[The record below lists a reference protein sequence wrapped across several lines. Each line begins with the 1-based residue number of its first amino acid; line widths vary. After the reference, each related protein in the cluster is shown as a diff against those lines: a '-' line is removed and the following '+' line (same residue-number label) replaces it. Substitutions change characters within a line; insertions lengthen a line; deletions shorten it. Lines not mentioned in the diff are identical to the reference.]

1 MEGKDTP
8 MQNITPF
15 ILFILK
21 CSTIGLGAV
30 ALLLALKL
38 YNDIKKLPAG
48 TGKLFDVAA
57 AIRTGAFA
65 YLNEQ
70 LKHIAPFVGV
80 AFLLITFTIGFDSA
94 WTYLLGAAFSLL
106 AGFLGMNAATI
117 SNVRTAVV
125 ASENKPKEALMVAFN
140 GGSVMGLI
148 VAALGLIG
156 LGALFFLYGTPA
168 HHEAIIGFGLG
179 ASSVA
184 LFARIGGGIYTKAAD
199 VGSDLVGKTEAGIPE
214 DDPRNPGVIADNVGD
229 NVGDVAGMG
238 ADIFESFVSIT
249 IGCVAVAAT
258 LNLADLGSVT
268 TWTLDNPESILLAQK
283 LAMFTPIF
291 QGVLGLIACLI
302 GMKMMYAFKEGE
314 PAAALRNVTIA
325 TTVIYLGLAF
335 AYFMF
340 MPGVKFSLFF
350 TLLVGALTGLGIGF
364 VSEFYTASK
373 PIYGICNASKTGA
386 ATNIIAGI
394 ATGFNSCAM
403 PIIFIVLATAVS
415 HWVGGV
421 YGSALAGVAM
431 LSTVA
436 ITMTIDAYGPIADNA
451 GGISEM
457 SGLGEET
464 RAITDKLDAIGNT
477 TAAIGKGF
485 AIGASG
491 LTALSLFAA
500 YAQVVQS
507 GSRHVDLSITNSN
520 LVIGVFLGSI
530 IPVLVA
536 AYTMSS
542 VGKAA
547 GLMVEEIRRQFREIP
562 GLLEGRSDAKPDV
575 QKCVAISTRAA
586 LSEMRLPGILAIAS
600 PVAVG
605 FIFGAEALGGFLLG
619 VTVVGVI
626 LGIFMANAGGAWDN
640 AKKFIEQGLIAGE
653 KKGTDAHKAAVVGDT
668 VGDPFKD
675 TSGPALNILIK
686 LVSILA
692 LVIAPLLK

>member
-1 MEGKDTP
+1 MT
-8 MQNITPF
+8 TTV
-15 ILFILK
+15 ILFFLK
-21 CSTIGLGAV
+21 IATIALGGI
-30 ALLLALKL
+30 ALLLAYKMYYDITKL
-38 YNDIKKLPAG
+38 GSGNDRMRE
-48 TGKLFDVAA
+48 VSS

-65 YLNEQ
+65 FLGEQ
-70 LKHIAPFVGV
+70 FKHIAPFAGV
-80 AFLLITFTIGFDSA
+80 VFLIVWWCLTLSSA
-94 WTYLLGAAFSLL
+94 MTYILGAGCSLL

-117 SNVRTAVV
+117 SNVRTSVC
-125 ASENKPKEALMVAFN
+125 ASENKPKDALMVAFN
-140 GGSVMGLI
+140 GGAIMGLI
-148 VAALGLIG
+148 VAGLGLIG
-156 LGALFFLYGTPA
+156 LGVLFFIFGTPTT
-168 HHEAIIGFGLG
+168 HDSIIGFGMG

-249 IGCVAVAAT
+249 IGCIAVAAT
-258 LNLADLGSVT
+258 LRDPDLAAITSWALDSAET
-268 TWTLDNPESILLAQK
+268 ITLAKIVM
-283 LAMFTPIF
+283 MFTPIF
-291 QGVLGLIACLI
+291 QGTLGLVACI
-302 GMKMMYAFKEGE
+302 VAMKMMNAFKEGE
-314 PAAALRNVTIA
+314 PAAALRNVTVFA
-325 TTVIYLGLAF
+325 TVLYLAF
-335 AYFMF
+335 ALAYFLL
-340 MPGVKFSLFF
+340 MPGVKWTLWF
-350 TLLVGALTGLGIGF
+350 TLLVGALAGLGIGY
-364 VSEFYTASK
+364 VSEYYTASK
-373 PIYGICNASKTGA
+373 PIFKITTASKTGP
-386 ATNIIAGI
+386 ATNIIAGLSVGL
-394 ATGFNSCAM
+394 TSCAM
-403 PIIFIVLATAVS
+403 PVILIVLATAVS
-415 HWVGGV
+415 HWFGGV
-421 YGSALAGVAM
+421 YGSALSGVAM
-431 LSTVA
+431 LATVA

-500 YAQVVQS
+500 YAQVVLE
-507 GSRHVDLSITNSN
+507 RHHNLDLSITNFK
-520 LVIGVFLGSI
+520 LVMGVFIGSI

-536 AYTMSS
+536 AMTMSS
-542 VGKAA
+542 VGRAA
-547 GLMVEEIRRQFREIP
+547 GLMVEEIRRQFREIA
-562 GLLEGRSDAKPDV
+562 GLLEGREGVKPDV
-575 QKCVAISTRAA
+575 EKCVAISTRAA
-586 LSEMRLPGILAIAS
+586 LSEMRMPGIIAILT
-600 PVAVG
+600 PILVG
-605 FIFGAEALGGFLLG
+605 YILGPEALGGLLLG

-640 AKKFIEQGLIAGE
+640 AKKFIEQGLVEGE

-692 LVIAPLLK
+692 LLIAPVI

>member
-1 MEGKDTP
+1 
-8 MQNITPF
+8 MQDITPF
-15 ILFILK
+15 LLFVLK
-21 CSTIGLGAV
+21 CSTIGLGAI
-30 ALLLALKL
+30 ALVLALKL

-48 TGKLFDVAA
+48 EGKLFDVAL

-70 LKHIAPFVGV
+70 FKYIAPFAGA
-80 AFLLITFTIGFDSA
+80 AFLLIFFTIGFDSA
-94 WTYLLGAAFSLL
+94 ISYLVGAGFSLL
-106 AGFLGMNAATI
+106 AGYLGMNAATMA
-117 SNVRTAVV
+117 NVRTAVV
-125 ASENKPKEALMVAFN
+125 ASQNKPKEALMVAFN

-148 VAALGLIG
+148 VAGLGIIG
-156 LGALFFLYGTPA
+156 LGVLFFLYGNPE

-199 VGSDLVGKTEAGIPE
+199 VGSDLVGKMEAGIPE

-258 LNLADLGSVT
+258 LSLTDLGTIT
-268 TWTLDNPESILLAQK
+268 TWTLDNPTTILLAQK
-283 LAMFTPIF
+283 VAMFTPIF
-291 QGVLGLIACLI
+291 QGVIGLIACLI

-325 TTVIYLGLAF
+325 TTVIYLALAF
-335 AYFMF
+335 AYFFF

-350 TLLVGALTGLGIGF
+350 TLLVGALAGLGIGF
-364 VSEFYTASK
+364 VSEYYTASK
-373 PIYGICNASKTGA
+373 PIYAICNASKTGA

-394 ATGFNSCAM
+394 ATGFSSCAV
-403 PIIFIVLATAVS
+403 PILLIVIATAIS
-415 HWVGGV
+415 HAVGGV
-421 YGSALAGVAM
+421 YGSALAGVSM
-431 LSTVA
+431 LATVA

-457 SGLGEET
+457 AGLGAET

-507 GSRHVDLSITNSN
+507 GTRHFDLSITNSN

-530 IPVLVA
+530 VPVLVA
-536 AYTMSS
+536 AFTMSS

-562 GLLEGRSDAKPDV
+562 GLLEGHPDAKPDV

-586 LSEMRLPGILAIAS
+586 LSEMRLPGLLAVGS
-600 PVAVG
+600 PIAVG
-605 FIFGAEALGGFLLG
+605 FILGAEALGGFLLG
-619 VTVVGVI
+619 VTVVGVV

-653 KKGTDAHKAAVVGDT
+653 KKGSDAHKAAVIGDT